1 MNPWQLGIAFALDL
15 VFGDPK
21 WLPHPV
27 RVIGRTVTVLE
38 QALRRQVVPH
48 LGERWAGVLLTTT
61 VVLSAYGIAWLLIA
75 LMAWI
80 HPDLSSAFTIYLA
93 FTVLAV
99 RSLGDEAR
107 VVFDR
112 LRRSDLVSARQW
124 LSRIVGRETDQL
136 SESGVVRATVETVAE
151 NTSDGVVAPLFYL
164 TLGGVPLALAY
175 KAINTLD
182 SMVGYPIP
190 PYREFGWASARLD
203 DLVNYLPARITGL
216 LMILGAGLLF
226 GQTRPAWKI
235 MRRDGRK
242 HDSPNAGIPETAAAG
257 ALGIRLGGPSRHSGL
272 VKEKPWLGD
281 AVKEAEAEDIR
292 KSIRLMQ
299 VVSFLMLMLCLVTL
313 ALRPIR

>member
-1 MNPWQLGIAFALDL
+1 MYSWQLGTAFALDL
-15 VFGDPK
+15 IFGDPR

-27 RVIGRTVTVLE
+27 RMMGRTVMVLE
-38 QALRRQVVPH
+38 TALRRWVVH
-48 LGERWAGVLLTTT
+48 WIGERWAGIVLTFL
-61 VVLSAYGIAWLLIA
+61 VVGSSYGITRLLIA
-75 LMAWI
+75 LTARI
-80 HPDLSSAFTIYLA
+80 HPTLAMALTIYLA

-107 VVFDR
+107 GVFDR
-112 LRRSDLVSARQW
+112 LDRSDLVSARQW

-136 SESGVVRATVETVAE
+136 SKDGVIRATVETVAE

-164 TLGGVPLALAY
+164 VLGGVPLALAY

-203 DLVNYLPARITGL
+203 DLANYLPARITGL
-216 LMILGAGLLF
+216 LTVLGAGLLF
-226 GQTRPAWKI
+226 GQARPAWKI

-242 HDSPNAGIPETAAAG
+242 HDSPNAGIPEAAAAG

-272 VKEKPWLGD
+272 VKEKPWFGD
-281 AVKEAEAEDIR
+281 SVKDIQADHIIQV
-292 KSIRLMQ
+292 IRLMRT
-299 VVSFLMLMLCLVTL
+299 VSFMMLILCLMVL
-313 ALRPIR
+313 LVFR